1 MAYNIRYASAGFLMD
16 NPPPVELVRMV
27 SRHIGETENN
37 MEMKDAADAG
47 RIWEEFSGRIR
58 SHLMRKLRNRGDADD
73 LMQEIFMKIHAH
85 LPHLRENKKL
95 SSWIYRIAENTLN
108 DYYRSG
114 RGRETEYDENKTV
127 RGGPD
132 EEDPL
137 EGIEGCIEA
146 FIARLPDKYREPLV
160 MSDVEGR
167 SQKEIAEKMEISYSG
182 LKSRVQRGREMIKE
196 MFVECC
202 KLSLGQDGKLR
213 GEVGKMD
220 DCTMCGRN

>member
-1 MAYNIRYASAGFLMD
+1 
-16 NPPPVELVRMV
+16 VELVRTV
-27 SRHIGETENN
+27 SRQIGETENN

-58 SHLMRKLRNRGDADD
+58 SHLLRKLRNKGDVDD
-73 LMQEIFMKIHAH
+73 LMQEIFMKIHTH

-160 MSDVEGR
+160 MSDVEGK
-167 SQKEIAEKMEISYSG
+167 SQKEIAEKLEISYSG

-202 KLSLGQDGKLR
+202 RLSLGKDGKLR
-213 GEVGKMD
+213 GKVGKMD
-220 DCTMCGRN
+220 DCTLCGRG